1 MRFPL
6 DLRFRIISIAT
17 RLSVTDASG
26 QMQYHV
32 RQKMFRL
39 KEAISVYADEQQA
52 TQLFTIAADRVLDF
66 SAQYHITG
74 TDGARLGHVQ
84 RKGMR
89 SIWRA
94 HYEIHRDG
102 QPEFLIREE
111 NPWVKVADS
120 FVGSIPVLGLA
131 SAYLL
136 HPAYVVT
143 RVSDGSL
150 AARASKQ
157 PALFENSYRI
167 DANPDRLGRQA
178 ELVVLSLMMMLL
190 LERYRG

>member
-1 MRFPL
+1 MDFPL

-17 RLSVTDASG
+17 RLGITDASG
-26 QMQYHV
+26 RMLYFV

-39 KEAISVYADEQQA
+39 KESISVYADEQQGLL
-52 TQLFTIAADRVLDF
+52 LFNIAADRVLDF
-66 SAQYHITG
+66 SARYHIA
-74 TDGARLGHVQ
+74 DASGARLGYVQ

-102 QPEFLIREE
+102 RPEFLIREE
-111 NPWVKVADS
+111 NPWVKLADS
-120 FVGSIPVLGLA
+120 FVGSIPVIGLA

-143 RVSDGSL
+143 RMSDGAVSM
-150 AARASKQ
+150 RASKQ

-167 DANPDRLGRQA
+167 EANPERLGEQT
-178 ELVVLSLMMMLL
+178 ELVVLSVMMMLL